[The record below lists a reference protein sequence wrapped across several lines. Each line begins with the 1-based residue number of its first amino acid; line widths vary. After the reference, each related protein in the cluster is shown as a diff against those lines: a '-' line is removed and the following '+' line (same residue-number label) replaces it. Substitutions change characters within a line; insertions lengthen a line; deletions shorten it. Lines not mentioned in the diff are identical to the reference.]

1 MRTSYIIHRGL
12 SHAQWLEQRCKGIG
26 SSEVGTLMGV
36 NPYQSPYQLWLKKT
50 GRDTTVQ
57 EETFAMTAGHYL
69 EDAVSKFYQD
79 KSGNIIVK
87 RSAGDWLAVDK
98 ERPYLR
104 VSPDRTFWLAGMQP
118 SKQNKGIVE
127 CKTTQRNIDKD
138 NIPPYWYCQLQYQ
151 LGVMQL
157 QHGALAW
164 LISARSFDCQDIE
177 FDKDFYNHEL
187 VPRIEEFWLKNVQ
200 EDIEPDLVT
209 AEDVCAKYMHSSLG
223 KVVVA
228 NNEIC
233 TVVNELK
240 GIKTE
245 LTTLKL
251 RQTELENQI
260 KMAMQDGESLLD
272 QYGTILCTWKTS
284 KDSTKFDEKAFQ
296 KEHPEEYEKFLQ
308 TKQGSRRFLLK

>member
-1 MRTSYIIHRGL
+1 MATYEIIKGL
-12 SHAQWLEQRCKGIG
+12 SHDKWLSQRSQGIG

-36 NPYQSPYQLWLKKT
+36 NPYESPYQLWLRKT
-50 GRDTTVQ
+50 GRDNTPKA
-57 EETFAMTAGHYL
+57 ETFAMTAGHYL
-69 EDAVSKFYQD
+69 EDAVSHFYSD
-79 KSGNIIVK
+79 KTGNRIIK
-87 RSAGDWLAVDK
+87 SSAGDWLAVDK
-98 ERPYLR
+98 KRPYLR
-104 VSPDRTFWLAGMQP
+104 VSPDRTFWLAGMPQQ
-118 SKQNKGIVE
+118 KQFKGIVE
-127 CKTTQRNIDKD
+127 CKTTQRKIEQD
-138 NIPPYWYCQLQYQ
+138 NIPLYWYCQLQYQ
-151 LGVMQL
+151 MGVMQL
-157 QHGALAW
+157 RHGALAW
-164 LISARSFDCQDIE
+164 LTAGREFGHQDYE
-177 FDKDFYNHEL
+177 LNSDFYNEMTA
-187 VPRIEEFWLKNVQ
+187 RIEEFWCKNVK
-200 EDIEPDLVT
+200 ENIEPDITT

-272 QYGTILCTWKTS
+272 QYGTVLCTWKTA